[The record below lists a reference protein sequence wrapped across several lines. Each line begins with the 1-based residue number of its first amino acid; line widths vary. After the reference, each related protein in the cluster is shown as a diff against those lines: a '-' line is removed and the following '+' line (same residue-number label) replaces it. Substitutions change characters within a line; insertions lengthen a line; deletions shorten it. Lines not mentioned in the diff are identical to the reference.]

1 MNWNSSNVDETVVQ
15 LKRKKKQIHS
25 FAFLVFDIVSIF
37 VFVQCKCVRS
47 LQYVHIIRFEFMR
60 TVFSQIEQIGALRFV
75 AAFLLFCLLFVG
87 VNAELVVDVGP
98 GFVSISPPSN
108 IRWVADVFE

>member
-1 MNWNSSNVDETVVQ
+1 MFE
-15 LKRKKKQIHS
+15 
-25 FAFLVFDIVSIF
+25 IVCIF

-60 TVFSQIEQIGALRFV
+60 SVFSQIEQIGALQFV

-87 VNAELVVDVGP
+87 VNTELVVNVGP
-98 GFVSISPPSN
+98 
-108 IRWVADVFE
+108 

>member
-1 MNWNSSNVDETVVQ
+1 MEAQ
-15 LKRKKKQIHS
+15 EKQIQS
-25 FAFLVFDIVSIF
+25 FAFLVFEIVSVS
-37 VFVQCKCVRS
+37 VFVRCKKYVRS
-47 LQYVHIIRFEFMR
+47 LQNVHIIRFEFMR

-87 VNAELVVDVGP
+87 VNPELVVDVGP

-108 IRWVADVFE
+108 IR